1 MGKLKFNDI
10 YKMVMEDIGNY
21 SGQSNAM
28 SIVNDLRN
36 NQNKGMDTSK
46 LAYAT
51 SSQRMNPKFAEM
63 MGDPSKRPQVGAN
76 KASELEQKY
85 EQGMAQIREKYKDVQ
100 RPDYGELIENRY
112 RYVQNKHEKF
122 LYGMT
127 DDLRTGDKH
136 AWDKM
141 VAGDTS
147 RGIYTDVAEVGHHDI
162 SFERTANE
170 TMREMFKLA
179 DAYYSGD
186 VKQISYLL
194 GLIPDDEF

>member
-21 SGQSNAM
+21 SGQSNTM
-28 SIVNDLRN
+28 RIVNDLRN
-36 NQNKGMDTSK
+36 NQNKGIDTSK

-63 MGDPSKRPQVGAN
+63 MRDPSKRPQVGAN
-76 KASELEQKY
+76 KANALEQKY
-85 EQGMAQIREKYKDVQ
+85 EQGLAQIKEKYKDVQ

-112 RYVQNKHEKF
+112 RYTQSKNEKF
-122 LYGMT
+122 LYGMM

-162 SFERTANE
+162 SFEKTANE
-170 TMREMFKLA
+170 TMRNIFKLA

-186 VKQISYLL
+186 VKQISFLL
-194 GLIPDDEF
+194 GLVSDDKF